1 MALANKLKMIKKKA
15 KPRHKAQYQ
24 NMQYQVGGVAFT
36 GGKPHYILASKLTF
50 NMYEIEVI
58 HCRILILTYVYIY
71 VGDLN

>member
-15 KPRHKAQYQ
+15 KPRHKA
-24 NMQYQVGGVAFT
+24 QYQVGGVAFT